1 VRVGVLARSFR
12 ELQRSAVGW
21 AIAVVGVSL
30 LYAAFYPSIR
40 DSAAALQDYMSKLP
54 ESVKSVIG
62 ADYTT
67 PAGYLRSELF
77 SSLGVILFLIFA
89 IGAGSRAIAGEEERR
104 TLDLVLSTPVRRR
117 TLIGDKALAIVV
129 TTFALA
135 AVLFVVTLA
144 AGPLFD
150 LTVPVPRLVGACVML
165 ALLAIA
171 FGAIALAIATWSGRR
186 TLGNAVAGAIA
197 VVSLVVN
204 ALAAQVSGLDP
215 IRPLSPFRWYLE
227 PDPLTS
233 PLEQVNVLVLVGI
246 AVVAFVVALVAF
258 DRRDLAA

>member
-1 VRVGVLARSFR
+1 MRAFR

-21 AIAVVGVSL
+21 AIAVVGVTL

-40 DSAAALQDYMSKLP
+40 DSAAQLSDYMDKLP
-54 ESVKSVIG
+54 EAVKSVIG

-77 SSLGVILFLIFA
+77 SSLGIILFLIFA

-117 TLIGDKALAIVV
+117 TLITDKALAIVV

-135 AVLFVVTLA
+135 GVLFVTTLV

-150 LTVPVPRLVGACVML
+150 LSVPVPSLVGACGML
-165 ALLAIA
+165 ALLAIS
-171 FGAIALAIATWSGRR
+171 FGAIALAISTASGRR
-186 TLGNAVAGAIA
+186 SLANAVAGAIA
-197 VVSLVVN
+197 VISLVLN
-204 ALAAQVSGLDP
+204 ALAAQVSALDP
-215 IRPLSPFRWYLE
+215 IRPLSPFRWYLD
-227 PDPLTS
+227 PDPLTT
-233 PLEQVNVLVLVGI
+233 PLQPVNVLVLVGI
-246 AVVAFVVALVAF
+246 AVVAFLLALFAF